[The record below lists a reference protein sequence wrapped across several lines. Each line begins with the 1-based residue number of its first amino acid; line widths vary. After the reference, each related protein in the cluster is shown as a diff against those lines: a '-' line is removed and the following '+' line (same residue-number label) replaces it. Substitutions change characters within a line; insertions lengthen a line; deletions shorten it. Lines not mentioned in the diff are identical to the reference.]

1 MAASPDLPCPIAGIR
16 ELARDFDGF
25 IVDQWGVVH
34 DGAAPYAGAREC
46 LEALRHAGKRV
57 VMLSNSGRGNE
68 ANMALMASLGFPRS
82 LYDAFIAA
90 GEDARS
96 AIAGRTT
103 PFHARLGKRC
113 LAFTRDGERRL
124 LEGLGLAFVERVE
137 DADFVAVIGID
148 SPRRNLPDYE
158 AELQAARARGLPMIC
173 ANPDL
178 VRFLDGRLV
187 DAPGVLAH
195 RYEALGGEVFWHGKP
210 HPAIYQSCLRE
221 MRGIA
226 RDRIVAV
233 GDSVEHDVAGAA
245 SVGLPCALVAGG
257 VHAEALGI
265 ARGQMPAT
273 ERLRSLLHGA
283 PAHPAFVVPAF
294 TW

>member
-1 MAASPDLPCPIAGIR
+1 MPASPDSPRPIAGIGA
-16 ELARDFDGF
+16 LARDFDGF

-34 DGAAPYAGAREC
+34 DGATPYAGAREC
-46 LEALRHAGKRV
+46 LEALRAAGKRV
-57 VMLSNSGRGNE
+57 VMLSNSGRSNAANE
-68 ANMALMASLGFPRS
+68 ALMASMGFPRE

-96 AIAGRTT
+96 AIATRST
-103 PFHARLGKRC
+103 PFHARLGTRC
-113 LAFTRDGERRL
+113 FAMTRDGERKL
-124 LEGLGLAFVERVE
+124 LEGLGLTFVERVA

-158 AELQAARARGLPMIC
+158 GELQAARARNLPMVC

-178 VRFLDGRLV
+178 VRFHEGRLV

-210 HPAIYQSCLRE
+210 HPPIYDSCLAR
-221 MRGIA
+221 MGGIA
-226 RDRIVAV
+226 RERIVAV
-233 GDSVEHDVAGAA
+233 GDSLEHDVAGAA
-245 SVGLPCALVAGG
+245 SVRLPCVFVAGG

-265 ARGQMPAT
+265 VRGDMPSAV
-273 ERLRSLLHGA
+273 RLEALLAHA
-283 PAHPAFVVPAF
+283 PARPAFVVPAF